1 MDTGFWL
8 LTLTPLLA
16 LLSYAILL
24 VMVIRRG
31 LQTRLSRVFAL
42 YLLVMAVWSL
52 GSAMMRLQPA
62 DIVFWNKVTTGTAMI
77 MPLAFLGFVQVFLNE
92 GWKNWQWVAVFALV
106 VLEIANAF
114 GLMMV
119 NVRLLSGGLIG
130 FEVTPLIYAM
140 AVFNASF
147 FGLAILWLGRA
158 HRRASD
164 PVLRNRIRYPLI
176 GASAVFV
183 GGMTNLVEPFASY
196 PVDHA
201 ANLLNAFLLAYAVFR
216 YQLADITL
224 VVRKGLLYSIPTVI
238 IGAGYFLIIYLATM
252 LFQAFAGPQIFL
264 LSLIVAVTAALAAQP
279 LRDRAQHWVDRL
291 FFRDKYD
298 AGQMLQ
304 RLSHTVASVLDLNNL
319 TNMILD
325 EVTATMHIERAVF
338 LLKQEKSMEFRLMAH
353 RGLSGDPEFRLRKDH
368 PMITWLSNHDQ
379 ALRRY
384 DMDLQPQFKA
394 LWAEERADLER
405 IGAELLIPLKAKGE
419 LVGILTVG
427 PKLSGEPYLP
437 DDELTLTTLANQTA
451 TALENARLLEE
462 ARRRNRELALL
473 NRVIA
478 ASAADYDVDL
488 ILHTICQ
495 EVSLAFGVSQT
506 VVALFNEEKTDA
518 LVVTDYLS
526 LEAASWKPQ
535 PDMPAVQA
543 ASLVQGGADSP
554 SLTVGMTMPVA
565 SNPLF
570 AYQLEEKSGLIVD
583 ESQADPRLAPIYDS
597 VRRRGVVS
605 LLALPLMVEGE
616 VVGSLSLN
624 SFRSHAFSAE
634 ELDLARRVTEQI
646 SSALARSRLA
656 GVQRRLS
663 TALEQAAEAVFITE
677 TDGTILYVNP
687 AFEQISGYSQ
697 EEAMERTLQSLL
709 SEQPDSTLVLDIWQ
723 TIRAGDV
730 WQGRLVNEKWDGT
743 QYTADVTITPVRNPA
758 GEIVNY
764 VATMRDVTREVQ
776 LEQQFY
782 QSQKMEALGRFA
794 GGIAHDFN
802 NLLTIIHLS
811 TRILQRQMGPE
822 DIRWENV
829 RRIRETGE
837 RAANLTRQLLSF
849 SRREMIEPQIVDLT
863 DLVGD
868 LSDMLQRLIG
878 EDVALVTDVADDVWS
893 VKADPTQME
902 QVIVNLAVNARDAMP
917 HGGVLTI
924 TTANVVLDQAYVAR
938 HVDAQAG
945 EHVML
950 AISDTGEGMDEE
962 VQAHL
967 FEPFFTTKEP
977 GQGTGL
983 GLSTVFGIVKQGDG
997 HISVQSKVKAGTTF
1011 RIYLPRTRDEVRPS
1025 THDAPLISLEGTETI
1040 LLVEDEAAVRDLT
1053 ARTLRMQGYQVLTAS
1068 DGKQALVV
1076 AEACTGPIH
1085 LLLTDVIMPHVDG
1098 RQLAQQ
1104 LQSLRPEV
1112 RVLYMSGYV
1121 DRPLVKHFASDPE
1134 IAFLPKPFTE
1144 EALIH
1149 KVRSVL
1155 EAGSQPELEVRSP
1168 VSVREP
1174 GSV

>member
-1 MDTGFWL
+1 
-8 LTLTPLLA
+8 
-16 LLSYAILL
+16 
-24 VMVIRRG
+24 
-31 LQTRLSRVFAL
+31 
-42 YLLVMAVWSL
+42 
-52 GSAMMRLQPA
+52 
-62 DIVFWNKVTTGTAMI
+62 
-77 MPLAFLGFVQVFLNE
+77 
-92 GWKNWQWVAVFALV
+92 
-106 VLEIANAF
+106 
-114 GLMMV
+114 
-119 NVRLLSGGLIG
+119 
-130 FEVTPLIYAM
+130 
-140 AVFNASF
+140 
-147 FGLAILWLGRA
+147 
-158 HRRASD
+158 
-164 PVLRNRIRYPLI
+164 VLRNRIRYPLI
-176 GASAVFV
+176 GASLVFV
-183 GGMTNLVEPFASY
+183 GGLSNLVDPFAPY
-196 PVDHA
+196 PLDHA

-238 IGAGYFLIIYLATM
+238 IGAGYFLIIYLATV

-264 LSLIVAVTAALAAQP
+264 LSLVVAVTAALVAQP

-291 FFRDKYD
+291 FFRERYD
-298 AGQMLQ
+298 AGLMLQ
-304 RLSHTVASVLDLNNL
+304 RLSHTVASVLDLSNL

-325 EVTATMHIERAVF
+325 EVTSTMHIERAVF

-353 RGLSGDPEFRLRKDH
+353 RGLEGEPELRLRRDH
-368 PMITWLSNHDQ
+368 PIVTWLSNHGQ
-379 ALRRY
+379 ALRKY

-394 LWAEERADLER
+394 LWGEERADLDR

-427 PKLSGEPYLP
+427 PKLSGEAYLP

-506 VVALFNEEKTDA
+506 VVALFNQEKTDA
-518 LVVTDYLS
+518 LVVTDYLP
-526 LEAASWKPQ
+526 LEPVSWKPQ
-535 PDMPAVQA
+535 PSAGGDQA
-543 ASLVQGGADSP
+543 DDLGLTPADSRA
-554 SLTVGMTMPVA
+554 LTVGMTVPLA
-565 SNPLF
+565 TNPLF
-570 AYQLEEKSGLIVD
+570 AYQLQHKSGLIVD
-583 ESQADPRLAPIYDS
+583 ESQSDPSMAPIYES
-597 VRRRGVVS
+597 VRSRGVMS
-605 LLALPLMVEGE
+605 LLALPLLVEGE

-624 SFRSHAFSAE
+624 SFRAHTFSAE
-634 ELDLARRVTEQI
+634 ELDLARRVAEQV
-646 SSALARSRLA
+646 SSALARTRLA
-656 GVQRRLS
+656 EVQRRLS
-663 TALEQAAEAVFITE
+663 TALEQAAEAVFIAE
-677 TDGTILYVNP
+677 TDGTLLYVNP

-697 EEAMERTLQSLL
+697 EKAMAQNVQTLL
-709 SEQPDSTLVLDIWQ
+709 SSQQNPGLGLDIWQ
-723 TIRAGDV
+723 TIRAGEV
-730 WQGRLVNEKWDGT
+730 WQGRLVNEKGDGT
-743 QYTADVTITPVRNPA
+743 QYTADVTVTPVRTPS

-811 TRILQRQMGPE
+811 TRILQRQMNP
-822 DIRWENV
+822 DDVRWENV

-849 SRREMIEPQIVDLT
+849 SRREMIEPQVVDLA
-863 DLVGD
+863 DLVGN
-868 LSDMLQRLIG
+868 LSDMLERLIG
-878 EDVALVTDVADDVWS
+878 EDVTLVTDLAENTWL

-917 HGGVLTI
+917 HGGTLTI
-924 TTANVVLDQAYVAR
+924 KTANVVLDQAYVTR
-938 HVDAQAG
+938 HVDAQSG

-983 GLSTVFGIVKQGDG
+983 GLSTVFGIVKQSDG
-997 HISVQSKVKAGTTF
+997 HISVQSKVQQGTFF
-1011 RIYLPRTRDEVRPS
+1011 RIYLPRTQEEARPS
-1025 THDAPLISLEGTETI
+1025 TRDAQVSSLEGTETI
-1040 LLVEDEAAVRDLT
+1040 LLVEDETAVRDLT

-1068 DGKQALVV
+1068 DGQQALVV
-1076 AEACTGPIH
+1076 AEACAGPIH
-1085 LLLTDVIMPHVDG
+1085 LLLTDVIMPRVDG
-1098 RQLAQQ
+1098 RQLAAQ
-1104 LQSLRPEV
+1104 LQSQRSGV

-1121 DRPLVKHFASDPE
+1121 DRPLVKQFASDPE

-1155 EAGSQPELEVRSP
+1155 DARLQPESEDREP

-1174 GSV
+1174 DSVRG